1 MAQPT
6 SVAIK
11 TASYT
16 ITAGYYAVIRVELVA
31 DSSKFTIGGVVA
43 MEGCN
48 SRVGEFTVPAGTVI
62 AGSGFRA
69 VVQEIANAA

>member
-6 SVAIK
+6 AVAVK

-16 ITAGYYAVIRVELVA
+16 IPSGYYAVIRVELIG
-31 DSSKFTIGGVVA
+31 DSAKFTIGGVVA

-48 SRVGEFTVPAGTVI
+48 SRVGEFTVPASTVI
-62 AGSGFRA
+62 AGNGFRA
-69 VVQEIANAA
+69 VVQEIANAP